1 MSKIYA
7 PSILIMIC
15 MLVLVAEG
23 HPSTT
28 NIAPD
33 TTSYEQQLEEGLD
46 AFYSS
51 DWSKARSVFQ
61 NLQEDY
67 PKDSRA
73 YFFNAMIPFWK
84 YYFADNSQ
92 QSANEFLEQ
101 SRTAIEISKARLDK
115 NSRDT
120 TMVLMLSGLYGYRS
134 LVAASEKEYKEALQ
148 SGMRGFK
155 YTRQLLSLD
164 SDDPNALI
172 GKGMFYYM
180 VGSVPDGLKW
190 VTNTVGMSADM
201 QEGFDALEEVAQT
214 ESYVSN
220 DAKMILAYLYER
232 EDQNEK
238 ALSHLTDL
246 TERHPQN
253 IIFQYNRARL
263 LEEDDQLTKA
273 REKYELISDM
283 ETQELDQL
291 KKKSKDRLKQL

>member
-1 MSKIYA
+1 MPKICA
-7 PSILIMIC
+7 LWVVILTC
-15 MLVLVAEG
+15 MLVPVAEG
-23 HPSTT
+23 HPQTQT
-28 NIAPD
+28 AD

-61 NLQEDY
+61 DLQQDY
-67 PKDSRA
+67 PQDSRA

-84 YYFADNSQ
+84 YYFADNSEE
-92 QSANEFLEQ
+92 SADEFLEQ
-101 SRTAIEISKARLDK
+101 SETAIEISKAQLDK

-134 LVAASEKEYKEALQ
+134 LVAASEKQYKEALQ
-148 SGMRGFK
+148 SGMTGFK
-155 YTRQLLSLD
+155 YTRQLLALN

-201 QEGFDALEEVAQT
+201 QEGFDVLGKVAAT
-214 ESYVSN
+214 DSYVSN

-232 EDQNEK
+232 EGENEK
-238 ALSHLTDL
+238 ALAHLTDL
-246 TERHPQN
+246 TERHPEN

-263 LEEDDQLTKA
+263 LEADNQLTEA
-273 REKYELISDM
+273 REKYELISDL
-283 ETQELDQL
+283 ETQELEQL
-291 KKKSKDRLKQL
+291 KKKSRDRLKHL